1 MSNIKGSSF
10 YLQWVA
16 AVSVALLIGIF
27 AAFMSMWSVA
37 EVIEQAIG
45 ETAAALVAG
54 GLFGAFIG
62 AGAGV
67 GQAIALRNQGL
78 PLGQWVGRSII
89 SGAVSMAVTMT
100 LAFSLT
106 DMDTMPEVVAGLMIG
121 LSVGLP
127 ISLVQWQLLKRH
139 VGTAALWIPVSTAA
153 YTIGFAAGLPLG
165 GEDTGWL
172 ALGTTAIVT
181 AVITGA
187 GMLMLVRGE
196 ETAVTA

>member
-1 MSNIKGSSF
+1 MSNLKGSSF

-16 AVSVALLIGIF
+16 AVSIALFIGIF

-62 AGAGV
+62 AGASL
-67 GQAIALRNQGL
+67 GQAFSLRNAGL
-78 PLGQWVGRSII
+78 PLGQWVVRSII
-89 SGAVSMAVTMT
+89 SGAVSMAFTITM
-100 LAFSLT
+100 AFNLT
-106 DMDTMPEVVAGLMIG
+106 DMETMPEVVAGLIIG
-121 LSVGLP
+121 SSVGLP
-127 ISLVQWQLLKRH
+127 IAIAQWQLLKQH
-139 VGTAALWIPVSTAA
+139 VETAVLWIPVTAA
-153 YTIGFAAGLPLG
+153 AFTIGFAIGMPLS

-172 ALGTTAIVT
+172 AIGAIAIIT

-187 GMLMLVRGE
+187 GMLMLFRGE
-196 ETAVTA
+196 ETTVTA